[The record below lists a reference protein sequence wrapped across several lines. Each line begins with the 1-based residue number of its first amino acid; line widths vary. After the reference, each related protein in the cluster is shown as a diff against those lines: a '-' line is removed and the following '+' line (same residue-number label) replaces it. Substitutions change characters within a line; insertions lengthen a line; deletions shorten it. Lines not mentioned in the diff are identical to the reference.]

1 MGFSDFAP
9 ASSGRAKPITKAAM
23 RRMAEQFAQADQI
36 AKELHE
42 KEEAEKKKAASEM
55 EGLLDSI

>member
-1 MGFSDFAP
+1 
-9 ASSGRAKPITKAAM
+9 M